1 MWSCHKNR
9 ISTKKA
15 TWNIAASTDLGV
27 PYWLFSLLL
36 YMNGFVL
43 WTFLEYWQHNKENG
57 FSLIILKIWQHNKEK
72 YYRLKSIAAAL
83 LGELIGVDCELS
95 KPYLLVRLISMTT
108 TQTIEEIVR
117 IFASTLDGQ

>member
-15 TWNIAASTDLGV
+15 TWNIAALIELSHHSLSDVLSAGYAQSVLTEFIHSLGV

-43 WTFLEYWQHNKENG
+43 WTFLEYWQPSNHRYDVVL
-57 FSLIILKIWQHNKEK
+57 FIVHVMHHLIPVDK
-72 YYRLKSIAAAL
+72 YRLVFPPAVSL
-83 LGELIGVDCELS
+83 
-95 KPYLLVRLISMTT
+95 R
-108 TQTIEEIVR
+108 Q
-117 IFASTLDGQ
+117 